1 MKMKTKKEIVEMID
15 KLYTI
20 LNNHP
25 EQTLRIITYTD
36 CLSWVLGEDYLDQ
49 YIKEIE
55 CQDKQKKKD
64 LD

>member
-20 LNNHP
+20 LSNHP

-49 YIKEIE
+49 YIKDIE

>member
-15 KLYTI
+15 KLYVI

-49 YIKEIE
+49 
-55 CQDKQKKKD
+55 
-64 LD
+64 